1 MILKV
6 SGTEAESVVHKIGSF
21 VESGAA
27 LMKAATK
34 WVGLAADAIDKR
46 LPQTDEEIERDI
58 KLSEI
63 ELSLRERRAR
73 IEMME
78 LDAREKKAVAEK
90 MEADNRIRA
99 ASINS
104 RKLSNSTHKL
114 NTQPNKAPQ
123 AHPQKAR
130 PAPIRQLPVLSE
142 VESNAQNAVVPPVE
156 SSERRSDVRG
166 SKEGQSLTFTIGEKL
181 KPSNP
186 S

>member
-6 SGTEAESVVHKIGSF
+6 SGTEAESVVQKIGSF

-34 WVGLAADAIDKR
+34 WVVLAADEIDKR
-46 LPQTDEEIERDI
+46 LPQTDNEVERDI

-63 ELSLRERRAR
+63 ELSLRERRAHV
-73 IEMME
+73 EAME
-78 LDAREKKAVAEK
+78 LDARERRATAEK
-90 MEADNRIRA
+90 MEAENRVKA
-99 ASINS
+99 AAANH
-104 RKLSNSTHKL
+104 RRLSNTTHKL
-114 NTQPNKAPQ
+114 NTQPNKTQQPA
-123 AHPQKAR
+123 QKK

-142 VESNAQNAVVPPVE
+142 IEAAQATAVQPVVEAE
-156 SSERRSDVRG
+156 ERRSDVRG